1 MTFEQTTGTR
11 AQVWH
16 GTAKKTSG
24 GLTKTAL
31 MMNKHGRIV
40 SRKKHNTAKKEKRL
54 VKAGF
59 LTKKGHFGFI
69 KKGTKRRRH
78 RSRKMR
84 GGADGDMD
92 DMDDMSMGMNNMD
105 DESSSDEEEM
115 ETMETM
121 GGRRRRKMRGGTGS
135 AVGRGYLGAPLDAA
149 LSHGGRR
156 RRGSR
161 RMRGGMAYGG
171 PLSPLAYDGQGVGT
185 SGVDLQFVAGNA
197 A

>member
-59 LTKKGHFGFI
+59 LTKKGQFGFI
-69 KKGTKRRRH
+69 KKGTRRRRH

-84 GGADGDMD
+84 GGADDDMD
-92 DMDDMSMGMNNMD
+92 DMDMSNMD
-105 DESSSDEEEM
+105 DESSSDEE
-115 ETMETM
+115 METM
-121 GGRRRRKMRGGTGS
+121 GGRRRRRMRGGMNGASVGS
-135 AVGRGYLGAPLDAA
+135 VGAPLDPQQRAVLA
-149 LSHGGRR
+149 GGRR
-156 RRGSR
+156 RKGSR

-171 PLSPLAYDGQGVGT
+171 PISFSAYDGKGVGT
-185 SGVDLQFVAGNA
+185 SGVDLQFIAGNA

>member
-24 GLTKTAL
+24 GLTKSAL

-40 SRKKHNTAKKEKRL
+40 SRKKHNTAKREKRL

-59 LTKKGHFGFI
+59 LTKKGQFGFI
-69 KKGTKRRRH
+69 KKGTRRH
-78 RSRKMR
+78 RSLKMR
-84 GGADGDMD
+84 GGEGDEEVIEEDEEYQFPFSESD
-92 DMDDMSMGMNNMD
+92 DMD
-105 DESSSDEEEM
+105 
-115 ETMETM
+115 
-121 GGRRRRKMRGGTGS
+121 GGR
-135 AVGRGYLGAPLDAA
+135 
-149 LSHGGRR
+149 RR

-161 RMRGGMAYGG
+161 SRSRSRKMRGGMAYGG
-171 PLSPLAYDGQGVGT
+171 PLSPLAYDGRGVGT
-185 SGVDLQFVAGNA
+185 SGVNLQFVAGNA